1 MKEETQ
7 MAITFNRDHL
17 SPVTITSAINAEHL
31 IEDDYTNWYRMHSW
45 DAEGKMAFYIPDSS
59 IGARIL
65 LTQDQLDAILT
76 GNTHGEIIL
85 TAKEEAAQQH
95 REAQMPACRALVA
108 DMFSRSADRKQI
120 TVDEACEILF
130 DLYMNS
136 DTEVPDTMHAELF
149 AELWNE
155 LATTTEEKEEQTMT
169 MYVTVFTHK
178 GAQVARIQ
186 PDGNSLYEYFT
197 GYDFMG
203 SADWTTDASEAKL
216 MSLEEAEQ
224 IAQDLTDGEPEE
236 EEQTMKY
243 IVANEDGCKTVLKT
257 NSIVEA
263 LKARDAFDE
272 ENPWLCPTGIFDEE
286 NRAVD
291 PDRDWDTFV
300 MDIIDELSG
309 MECICGVASLSL
321 EGAQHQLDDWKA
333 SGIRVP
339 EGLTAEILQYLWN
352 SWLTQYVAAY
362 AEAQQ
367 SNDDASYQETVREA
381 ASFEAIDVD
390 DLDDILREDD
400 QPEETF
406 EVDPDEYFPPQEDP
420 LMKQLQLALD
430 AAVADRDETGN
441 RWKALTEEPGA
452 TELECHR
459 AYTRYEHSQGYLEGL
474 TNGIFAAGYNIRT
487 DVDTTKMTVT
497 K

>member
-1 MKEETQ
+1 

-17 SPVTITSAINAEHL
+17 SPVTITSAISAEHL
-31 IEDDYTNWYRMHSW
+31 IEDDYTNWYRQPSW

-120 TVDEACEILF
+120 TVDKACEILF

-155 LATTTEEKEEQTMT
+155 LATTTEEEEQTMT
-169 MYVTVFTHK
+169 MYVPVCTAA
-178 GAQVARIQ
+178 GAQVAKIQ
-186 PDGNSLYEYFT
+186 PDGYSLYEYFT

-224 IAQDLTDGEPEE
+224 IAQDLTDGE
-236 EEQTMKY
+236 
-243 IVANEDGCKTVLKT
+243 
-257 NSIVEA
+257 
-263 LKARDAFDE
+263 
-272 ENPWLCPTGIFDEE
+272 
-286 NRAVD
+286 
-291 PDRDWDTFV
+291 
-300 MDIIDELSG
+300 
-309 MECICGVASLSL
+309 
-321 EGAQHQLDDWKA
+321 
-333 SGIRVP
+333 
-339 EGLTAEILQYLWN
+339 
-352 SWLTQYVAAY
+352 
-362 AEAQQ
+362 
-367 SNDDASYQETVREA
+367 A

-390 DLDDILREDD
+390 DLDDILRED
-400 QPEETF
+400 QPDDDFT
-406 EVDPDEYFPPQEDP
+406 VDPDEYFEDP

>member
-1 MKEETQ
+1 MKSLSTDALYLISDYMHAGWPKDEIDIQRFRRADCSDWSLWDGREACTGSVRD
-7 MAITFNRDHL
+7 AIKADEKIR
-17 SPVTITSAINAEHL
+17 EL
-31 IEDDYTNWYRMHSW
+31 IDWDDLKDSSCLTEDELIGEIAFQCWNWYW
-45 DAEGKMAFYIPDSS
+45 GCKVDS
-59 IGARIL
+59 
-65 LTQDQLDAILT
+65 
-76 GNTHGEIIL
+76 GE
-85 TAKEEAAQQH
+85 
-95 REAQMPACRALVA
+95 M
-108 DMFSRSADRKQI
+108 
-120 TVDEACEILF
+120 DEIEY
-130 DLYMNS
+130 DLK
-136 DTEVPDTMHAELF
+136 
-149 AELWNE
+149 
-155 LATTTEEKEEQTMT
+155 KEEQTM
-169 MYVTVFTHK
+169 YIPVFTAD
-178 GAQVARIQ
+178 GAKVARIQ
-186 PDGNSLYEYFT
+186 PDGDSLYEYFT

-203 SADWTTDASEAKL
+203 SANWTKNSSKAKL
-216 MSLEEAEQ
+216 MGFEEAEQ

-236 EEQTMKY
+236 EEKPMKY
-243 IVANEDGCKTVLKT
+243 TVANEDCCKTVLKT

-300 MDIIDELSG
+300 MDVIDELSG

-352 SWLTQYVAAY
+352 SWLTQYIAAY

-367 SNDDASYQETVREA
+367 TNDDASYQETVREA

-390 DLDDILREDD
+390 DLDDILRED
-400 QPEETF
+400 QPDDDFT
-406 EVDPDEYFPPQEDP
+406 VDPDEYFEDP